1 MARPTKYKKEFCE
14 KLVKHLSDGFSFES
28 FAGLVDVCED
38 TIYEWCNKHP
48 EFSEAK
54 KRGYAKNRLWW
65 ETQGNGN
72 LLTDKNKS
80 FNSTVWIFNMKNR
93 HGWRDKKEVEIPNAN
108 VNLNYKLVEDDE

>member
-54 KRGYAKNRLWW
+54 RGDTLKTACGGRHR
-65 ETQGNGN
+65 GMA
-72 LLTDKNKS
+72 
-80 FNSTVWIFNMKNR
+80 IF
-93 HGWRDKKEVEIPNAN
+93 
-108 VNLNYKLVEDDE
+108 